1 MTLDLFLLQTFT
13 GLALGSILVL
23 MAIGMSLIFGMLTV
37 PNFAHGAFYMVGAFA
52 GVVML
57 RLTDSFLAAVIVAP
71 LVVGALGMLVERTLV
86 RPLYG
91 RGVDYPIVLTFGLS
105 YVMVEVVRIL
115 FGKEGIPFET
125 PEFLQGAV
133 SLGFGYFP
141 LYRVFLIGVCVVVV
155 GALYL
160 ALERTKFGLVVRA
173 GAADPEIVRVLGVD
187 IRMVWMLI
195 FGLGTGLAALAGL
208 LAAPMRGVTAEMGI
222 PVLVEAF
229 VVTVVGGMGSLVGA
243 SVAGLLVGVVMSLT
257 SLFSPKFA
265 ELSMF
270 ALMALTLIVRPRGL
284 FGRPGHLG

>member
-1 MTLDLFLLQTFT
+1 MTLDLILLQTFT

-23 MAIGMSLIFGMLTV
+23 MALGMSLIFGMLTV

-52 GVVML
+52 GVVVL
-57 RLTDSFLAAVIVAP
+57 RLTDSFVAALVVAP
-71 LVVGALGMLVERTLV
+71 LAVATLGMLVERTLV

-91 RGVDYPIVLTFGLS
+91 RGLDYPIVLTFGLS
-105 YVMVEVVRIL
+105 YAMVEIIRIL

-141 LYRVFLIGVCVVVV
+141 LYRLFLIGVCVVVV
-155 GALYL
+155 LTLYL
-160 ALERTKFGLVVRA
+160 CLERTKFGLVVRA
-173 GAADPEIVRVLGVD
+173 GATDSEIVRILGID
-187 IRMVWMLI
+187 IRTVWMLI

-270 ALMALTLIVRPRGL
+270 ALMALTLIIRPRGL
-284 FGRPGHLG
+284 FGRPGFLG

>member
-1 MTLDLFLLQTFT
+1 MTLDLILLQTFT

-23 MAIGMSLIFGMLTV
+23 MALGMSLIFGMLTV
-37 PNFAHGAFYMVGAFA
+37 PNFAHGAFYMVGAYA
-52 GVVML
+52 GVVAF
-57 RLTDSFLAAVIVAP
+57 RLTDSFVAALVCAP
-71 LVVGALGMLVERTLV
+71 LAVALLGFAVERTLV

-91 RGVDYPIVLTFGLS
+91 RGLDYPIVLTFGLA
-105 YVMVEVVRIL
+105 YAMIEIIRIL

-141 LYRVFLIGVCVVVV
+141 LYRLFLIGVCVVVV

-160 ALERTKFGLVVRA
+160 CLEKTKFGLVVRA
-173 GAADPEIVRVLGVD
+173 GANDPEIVRVLGID
-187 IRMVWMLI
+187 IRTIWMLI

-208 LAAPMRGVTAEMGI
+208 LAAPMRGVTPEMGI

-229 VVTVVGGMGSLVGA
+229 VVTVVGGMGSLAGA
-243 SVAGLLVGVVMSLT
+243 SVAGILVGVVMSLT

-270 ALMALTLIVRPRGL
+270 ALMALTLIIRPRGL
-284 FGRPGHLG
+284 FGRPGLTG

>member
-1 MTLDLFLLQTFT
+1 MTLDLLLLQIFT

-37 PNFAHGAFYMVGAFA
+37 ANFAHGAFYMVGAYA
-52 GVVML
+52 GIVVFQ
-57 RLTDSFLAAVIVAP
+57 LTNSFLAAVVVAP
-71 LVVGALGMLVERTLV
+71 LAVGAMGMVVEWSLV

-91 RGVDYPIVLTFGLS
+91 RGLDYPIVLTFGLA
-105 YVMVEVVRIL
+105 YAMVEITRIL

-125 PEFLQGAV
+125 PELLQGAV
-133 SLGFGYFP
+133 YLGFGYFP
-141 LYRVFLIGVCVVVV
+141 VYRLFLIGVCIVVVL
-155 GALYL
+155 ALYL
-160 ALERTKFGLVVRA
+160 GLEKTRFGLVVRA
-173 GAADPEIVRVLGVD
+173 GATDPEIVRILGID
-187 IRMVWMLI
+187 IRRLWMLI

-208 LAAPMRGVTAEMGI
+208 LAAPVRGVTPEMGI
-222 PVLVEAF
+222 PVLVEAL
-229 VVTVVGGMGSLVGA
+229 VVTVVGGMGSLLGA

-284 FGRPGHLG
+284 FGRPGQMG

>member
-52 GVVML
+52 GVVAL
-57 RLTDSFLAAVIVAP
+57 RLTDSFIAAIIAAP
-71 LVVGALGMLVERTLV
+71 LAVGALGMLVERTLV

-105 YVMVEVVRIL
+105 YVMVEVIRIL

-160 ALERTKFGLVVRA
+160 CLERTKFGLVVRA

-187 IRMVWMLI
+187 IRKVWMLI
-195 FGLGTGLAALAGL
+195 FGLGAGLAALAGL

>member
-1 MTLDLFLLQTFT
+1 MTVDLLLLQIFT
-13 GLALGSILVL
+13 GLALGSTLVL

-37 PNFAHGAFYMVGAFA
+37 ANFAHGAFYMVGAYVGVFA
-52 GVVML
+52 FQ
-57 RLTDSFLAAVIVAP
+57 LTHSFLVAIVSAP
-71 LVVGALGMLVERTLV
+71 LAVAALGMMVERTLV

-91 RGVDYPIVLTFGLS
+91 RGLDYPIVLTFGLA
-105 YVMVEVVRIL
+105 YAMVEIIRIS

-125 PEFLQGAV
+125 PELLQGAV
-133 SLGFGYFP
+133 YLGFGYFP
-141 LYRVFLIGVCVVVV
+141 VYRLFLICVCVVVV
-155 GALYL
+155 LALYFC
-160 ALERTKFGLVVRA
+160 LERTRFGLVVRA
-173 GAADPEIVRVLGVD
+173 GAADPEIVRILGID
-187 IRMVWMLI
+187 IRRLWMLI

-208 LAAPMRGVTAEMGI
+208 LAAPMRGVTPEMGI
-222 PVLVEAF
+222 PVLVEAL

-243 SVAGLLVGVVMSLT
+243 SAAGLLVGVVMSLT

>member
-52 GVVML
+52 GVVAL
-57 RLTDSFLAAVIVAP
+57 RLTDSFIAAIIAAP
-71 LVVGALGMLVERTLV
+71 LAVGALGMLVERTLV

-91 RGVDYPIVLTFGLS
+91 RDVDYPIVLTFGLS
-105 YVMVEVVRIL
+105 YVMVEVIRIL

-160 ALERTKFGLVVRA
+160 CLERTKFGLVVRA

-187 IRMVWMLI
+187 IRKVWMLI
-195 FGLGTGLAALAGL
+195 FGLGAGLAALAGL